1 MIALRSALLRAA
13 LGAALVALLAGDA
26 VPVATG
32 RGDGTHGAWR
42 ETDWPFPLDEWG
54 IGRAFRCGPADCG
67 TEIVLYLRAKVGF
80 CNCSTGVADDADL
93 DRVGDLE
100 LFSDDFVGLDEGR
113 PIDVGP
119 MKGRSRPYRV
129 AVPYASA
136 RDVLAIG
143 FNDKCDVAVA
153 TVVAEGAQLPR
164 AERAAVDFLNSAAV
178 LRWASAEL
186 GAQ

>member
-1 MIALRSALLRAA
+1 MALRSALLPAV
-13 LGAALVALLAGDA
+13 LGAALAIVLAGDA
-26 VPVATG
+26 VSVATG
-32 RGDGTHGAWR
+32 GGDGTRGVWR

-54 IGRAFRCGPADCG
+54 IGRAFRCGAADCG

-100 LFSDDFVGLDEGR
+100 LFSDDFIGLEEGR
-113 PIDVGP
+113 PVDVGP
-119 MKGRSRPYRV
+119 MKGRSRLYRV
-129 AVPYASA
+129 AVPHAPA
-136 RDVLAIG
+136 RDLLAIG

-153 TVVAEGAQLPR
+153 TVLADAAQRPG
-164 AERAAVDFLNSAAV
+164 AERAALDFLNSAPV